1 MKLVVL
7 VVVMLGCHHDSIS
20 HPDIPPLPPASGT
33 PVGYIVDAATDLKL
47 RDDQVQQLKEIDA
60 GLQVQLAPIDK
71 KLAAAGK
78 PHEESSQSSS
88 PGPRMRGGGRGMGMG
103 GMGGGSRMGGAGGA
117 GGGSGTPRRHRGSGS
132 GSGSGNDTV
141 DKLTAERNADVHD
154 ALVRAL
160 AVLDEGQKKQAVEIL
175 SDRGVDLDPDH
186 PSDGPNPV
194 EDPQEP

>member
-1 MKLVVL
+1 VRLVL
-7 VVVMLGCHHDSIS
+7 VALVALGCHHDSIS
-20 HPDIPPLPPASGT
+20 HPDIPPLPPSSGT

-78 PHEESSQSSS
+78 PHEAPSQSSS
-88 PGPRMRGGGRGMGMG
+88 PTGPRMTGSRRMG
-103 GMGGGSRMGGAGGA
+103 GMGGSRMGG
-117 GGGSGTPRRHRGSGS
+117 GSGAPRRRGSGA
-132 GSGSGNDTV
+132 GSASGNETV
-141 DKLTAERNADVHD
+141 DKLNAERAADVHD

-160 AVLDEGQKKQAVEIL
+160 ALLDDGQKKQAVEIL
-175 SDRGVDLDPDH
+175 SDRGVDLDPEH

-194 EDPQEP
+194 DDSEP